1 VQSTTAPPL
10 RAMLLPSHLAPASGP
25 PSPVPSRMSAT
36 SPMYRDGDGSGRL
49 SMGDSGSEEIS
60 EVSAIRAA
68 TTADQQQQRQ
78 HPEITIAMAGAAAT
92 AAAGAGLAM
101 QPSTVSTTSS
111 NQGTSAVVVAPT
123 ESEKAY
129 SRKPVVAIRL
139 DSADSPSARHR
150 PGRLSSG
157 SAGGIGAAAAVGAAA
172 ADTAAEGEGGDTSK
186 ARRRG
191 TTSTGG
197 LAPLAGEQCL

>member
-10 RAMLLPSHLAPASGP
+10 RPMLLPSHLAPASGP
-25 PSPVPSRMSAT
+25 PSPVPSRMSAH
-36 SPMYRDGDGSGRL
+36 SPKYRDGDGSSRL
-49 SMGDSGSEEIS
+49 STGDTGSEEIS

-68 TTADQQQQRQ
+68 AAADQQQQ
-78 HPEITIAMAGAAAT
+78 HPEITIAMAGAAA
-92 AAAGAGLAM
+92 AAGAGLAL

-123 ESEKAY
+123 ESDKAY

-139 DSADSPSARHR
+139 DSADSPTARR
-150 PGRLSSG
+150 RAGRLSSG
-157 SAGGIGAAAAVGAAA
+157 SAGGIGVAAAAGAAAAAAV
-172 ADTAAEGEGGDTSK
+172 DTAAEGEGGDTSK

-191 TTSTGG
+191 STSAGG
-197 LAPLAGEQCL
+197 LGSLAGKQYC